1 MFRNL
6 EPEEFLLIMPVCGIP
21 LYAFYS
27 FVFSGIGGWFEGG
40 ENKPV
45 SSESTFSEL
54 LTHFM
59 GRVIFYTSGP
69 VFTLAAT
76 LVTIVALIA
85 LYDFLSTEY
94 LPRKKKKWKN
104 KKMFDSTRLD
114 YKQYEVLIKNL
125 EKLELLNLNDHT
137 CPNKI
142 LSHTRVKSIK
152 TQLNNAIQRLII
164 YLSTERKESFSLGE
178 YPEVFNKIAKEFH
191 VMIPSLD
198 QFITEYES
206 IKELDLDEEHTEKVV
221 SFLKDITDCLIN
233 FKERILPEFQQAKH
247 YKNAML
253 HVELDISNNHVKF
266 EKGFLTKQEQFPE
279 FFDQYEEG
287 DPRIRELTMKMKTT
301 TSPYVKKSPY
311 KKEIKDDLHHSMMQQ
326 SVLQQSILNKNE
338 SQSCSSHYNS
348 SSSYD
353 NSSNYDYSS
362 SYDSGSS
369 GGGCD

>member
-1 MFRNL
+1 MRDR
-6 EPEEFLLIMPVCGIP
+6 EPEEFLFIMPVCGIP
-21 LYAFYS
+21 LFVVYS
-27 FVFSGIGGWFEGG
+27 HLFSGIGGWLEGG

-45 SSESTFSEL
+45 TFESTFSEL
-54 LTHFM
+54 LTYLM
-59 GRVIFYTSGP
+59 GRFIFYTSGP
-69 VFTLAAT
+69 AFSGIAT

-85 LYDFLSTEY
+85 LYDLLSEEY
-94 LPRKKKKWKN
+94 VPRKKIKWKN
-104 KKMFDSTRLD
+104 KRMFDSTKLD
-114 YKQYEVLIKNL
+114 YKQYEVLIKSL

-142 LSHTRVKSIK
+142 LSHTRVKPIK
-152 TQLNNAIQRLII
+152 TQLNNAIQRLFI
-164 YLSTERKESFSLGE
+164 YLSPERKESFSLGA

-191 VMIPSLD
+191 VMIPSLN

-233 FKERILPEFQQAKH
+233 FQERILPEFQQAKH

-253 HVELDISNNHVKF
+253 HVELDISNNNVKF

-279 FFDQYEEG
+279 FINQYEEG

-301 TSPYVKKSPY
+301 TSPYIKKSPY
-311 KKEIKDDLHHSMMQQ
+311 KKEIKDDLQQ
-326 SVLQQSILNKNE
+326 SALQQSILNKNE

-353 NSSNYDYSS
+353 NSSNYDHSS

-369 GGGCD
+369 GGGCDY